1 MAANARRGE
10 ISAEFDGKP
19 YRLCLTLGALAE
31 LEHAFGAGD
40 LNALAER
47 FGTGRLSAKDMMEI
61 IAAGMRGGGT
71 QLEAEEAGRM
81 QCEGGLGGYADVVT
95 RLLCATF
102 GTPAESSA

>member
-1 MAANARRGE
+1 MAANSRRGE

-31 LEHAFGAGD
+31 LENAFGAGD

-61 IAAGMRGGGT
+61 IAAGMRGGGAEM
-71 QLEAEEAGRM
+71 EAADLGRM
-81 QCEGGLGGYADVVT
+81 QCDGGLGGYARVVT
-95 RLLCATF
+95 QLLAATF
-102 GTPAESSA
+102 GSASEAAA

>member
-10 ISAEFDGKP
+10 IGAEFDGKP

-31 LEHAFGAGD
+31 LENAFGTGD

-61 IAAGMRGGGT
+61 IAAGMRGGGAEI
-71 QLEAEEAGRM
+71 EAAELGRM
-81 QCEGGLGGYADVVT
+81 QCEGGLGGYARVVT
-95 RLLCATF
+95 QLLEATF
-102 GTPAESSA
+102 GSTSEVAA

>member
-1 MAANARRGE
+1 MAANSRRGE

-31 LEHAFGAGD
+31 LENAFGAGD

-61 IAAGMRGGGT
+61 IAAGMRGGGAEI
-71 QLEAEEAGRM
+71 EAAELGRM
-81 QCEGGLGGYADVVT
+81 QCDGGLAGYARVVT
-95 RLLCATF
+95 QLLEATF
-102 GTPAESSA
+102 GSTVEAAV

>member
-10 ISAEFDGKP
+10 IGAEFDGKP

-31 LEHAFGAGD
+31 LENAFGAGD

-61 IAAGMRGGGT
+61 IAAGMRGGGVEI
-71 QLEAEEAGRM
+71 EAAELGRM
-81 QCEGGLGGYADVVT
+81 QCDGGLAGYARVVT
-95 RLLCATF
+95 QLLEATF
-102 GTPAESSA
+102 GSTAEAAV